1 MDKDGTNRGGHPRA
15 GAKPDALNDKLAKGA
30 PASRLHDSLEE
41 AFDFTGCDVGEG
53 PVLAGE
59 VMPEPSEYLSEV
71 QRDGKPLGADL
82 VYRETWQ
89 RLDQRGC
96 SQFVA
101 HRLIEAYVQAFARYV
116 QCEQAIS
123 KLGLLGKQAIRSV
136 GARVHYI
143 EGISPTDSPDSVL
156 MEGVADA
163 FAEYYSLQLSAN
175 IRRGQSYNA
184 ERALSNGH
192 KVFGFTVDADKRYI
206 PSPETAPII
215 TQIFDD
221 YAHGTAM
228 QKIADRLNAQGMRT
242 TRGYRFT
249 PKSLNKILK
258 NRAYI
263 GEYSYGT
270 YITAEGMPRLVDD
283 DTFDKVQRMMGVNKR
298 RGAKTRTQLDAM
310 DNEATDYWLTTRML
324 CERCGAPMEGVSGT
338 SKTGRKHR
346 YYYCLAQRRKQ
357 CTAKPVRKDDAEDLV
372 TRVVKWFLHDTEMLA
387 SLAVDMADH
396 YRKTHTNGNEVLK
409 GLETMRRDVETQLG
423 NFVKAISM
431 GIINDTT
438 ARAMRALEERKAEL
452 DTAIQAE
459 HVKETLYEDE
469 TSIGAFYQRF
479 AHARMDDPEVRD
491 MLFEYFI
498 DKVWIGPE
506 TISVASRFYDST
518 ELMTHDD
525 FIQAQQTGEVLTLSR
540 EFNTSPWG
548 GDGGN

>member
-101 HRLIEAYVQAFARYV
+101 HRLIEAYVQAFARNV

-192 KVFGFTVDADKRYI
+192 KVSASLSTPTSVTSQALRPR
-206 PSPETAPII
+206 PSSHRFSTTTPTAPRCKRSP
-215 TQIFDD
+215 TGSTLKEC
-221 YAHGTAM
+221 APLAGTGS
-228 QKIADRLNAQGMRT
+228 RRRVSTRYSRT
-242 TRGYRFT
+242 V
-249 PKSLNKILK
+249 P
-258 NRAYI
+258 
-263 GEYSYGT
+263 
-270 YITAEGMPRLVDD
+270 
-283 DTFDKVQRMMGVNKR
+283 
-298 RGAKTRTQLDAM
+298 
-310 DNEATDYWLTTRML
+310 
-324 CERCGAPMEGVSGT
+324 T
-338 SKTGRKHR
+338 SENI
-346 YYYCLAQRRKQ
+346 
-357 CTAKPVRKDDAEDLV
+357 P
-372 TRVVKWFLHDTEMLA
+372 
-387 SLAVDMADH
+387 
-396 YRKTHTNGNEVLK
+396 
-409 GLETMRRDVETQLG
+409 
-423 NFVKAISM
+423 
-431 GIINDTT
+431 T
-438 ARAMRALEERKAEL
+438 AR
-452 DTAIQAE
+452 
-459 HVKETLYEDE
+459 
-469 TSIGAFYQRF
+469 
-479 AHARMDDPEVRD
+479 
-491 MLFEYFI
+491 
-498 DKVWIGPE
+498 
-506 TISVASRFYDST
+506 
-518 ELMTHDD
+518 
-525 FIQAQQTGEVLTLSR
+525 
-540 EFNTSPWG
+540 TSPQKGCPAWSTTTPSTRSSA
-548 GDGGN
+548 